1 LLRLADAHH
10 RTQELGVKFCD
21 ALAHKSAA
29 AKGSL
34 AGAEREKRLALLAEQ
49 LEVSLELASITAVE
63 VRLQEGVTQTVASVR
78 RAGASFWMLTG
89 DKTGAA
95 IAIARSRHLITEELD
110 LVYATAEAFAARS
123 GSSEP
128 LHSWLANA
136 AVVRRRAGQALIL
149 DGTVFR
155 AACETEQGRQAV
167 HQLSLV
173 CRVGVGC
180 RLSRMQKQR
189 LIELFRQLGKPAVTL
204 AIGDGA
210 NDGPMIIA
218 AHVGVGVRGKEG
230 RQPVQASDGQ
240 FDMPTSE
247 QTFSGRQG
255 CWPGSQASVGT

>member
-1 LLRLADAHH
+1 MLRLADAHH

-34 AGAEREKRLALLAEQ
+34 ALAG
-49 LEVSLELASITAVE
+49 ITAVE

-89 DKTGAA
+89 NKTGAA

-123 GSSEP
+123 DSSEP

-173 CRVGVGC
+173 CRVCVGC

-189 LIELFRQLGKPAVTL
+189 LIELVRQLGKPAVTL

-230 RQPVQASDGQ
+230 RQPVQASDVAVSGTRSVVIT
-240 FDMPTSE
+240 DGPPT
-247 QTFSGRQG
+247 
-255 CWPGSQASVGT
+255 A